1 MIIQPGV
8 LLPFR
13 FCPYG
18 NDSVNQLRTST
29 HRDYWFCQLV
39 GWGTLAVFSILSSSF
54 GDWQGALRFAAAK
67 LFCTATG
74 LGLSHLWR
82 LQLQRRGW
90 LVRQR
95 GFPYGRI
102 AASLLLLAA
111 VQTGFLLLADVLF
124 RRGEFF
130 NDSAAGLAF
139 NIALLFVIWFVLFVI
154 WTLCYAVALSRRRAA
169 QFELE
174 KLQLEVSVKDAEL
187 RALQSQVNPHFFF
200 NSLNSIRALVYQDAD
215 AAARAIN
222 RLAGMMRHSL
232 QAGQADTVRL
242 ADEMGAVRAYLDME
256 QLRFR
261 DRLQFSETIAPALG
275 DTLLPPMVLQT
286 LVENAV
292 RYGVERATGPCQVTI
307 SAERT
312 ADAVLVRVANQGK
325 LAFDSD
331 STRVGLANARQR
343 LALQFGPAAGCT
355 LEESPGWVTAT
366 ITLPQEPA

>member
-1 MIIQPGV
+1 M
-8 LLPFR
+8 
-13 FCPYG
+13 
-18 NDSVNQLRTST
+18 
-29 HRDYWFCQLV
+29 V
-39 GWGTLAVFSILSSSF
+39 GWGTLAVFSVLSSSF
-54 GDWQGALRFAAAK
+54 GDLQGALRFAVAK
-67 LFCTATG
+67 LFCIATG

-82 LQLQRRGW
+82 GQLQRRGW
-90 LVRQR
+90 LVKQR
-95 GFPYGRI
+95 GFPLGRI
-102 AASLLLLAA
+102 AACLLLLAV

-124 RRGEFF
+124 RRGAFFDDKEGLFF
-130 NDSAAGLAF
+130 N
-139 NIALLFVIWFVLFVI
+139 ILLLVVIWFVLFVI
-154 WTLCYAVALSRRRAA
+154 WTLCYAVALSRRRAT

-174 KLQLEVSVKDAEL
+174 KLQLEVSVKEAEL

-232 QAGQADTVRL
+232 QAGHTDTVRL
-242 ADEMGAVRAYLDME
+242 ADEMTAVRAYLGME

-261 DRLQFSETIAPALG
+261 DRLQFSETIPQELG

-286 LVENAV
+286 LVENAI
-292 RYGVERATGPCQVTI
+292 RYGVERATGPCQVAI

-312 ADAVLVRVANQGK
+312 ANAVLVRIANQGK
-325 LAFDSD
+325 LAADSE

-343 LALQFGPAAGCT
+343 LALQFGPAAACA

-366 ITLPQEPA
+366 ITLPQEAA

>member
-1 MIIQPGV
+1 M
-8 LLPFR
+8 
-13 FCPYG
+13 
-18 NDSVNQLRTST
+18 
-29 HRDYWFCQLV
+29 

-54 GDWQGALRFAAAK
+54 GDWQGTLRFAAAK
-67 LFCTATG
+67 LFCTVTG

-82 LQLQRRGW
+82 GQLRRRGW

-102 AASLLLLAA
+102 AAAVLLLAA
-111 VQTGFLLLADVLF
+111 AQTGCLLLADMLF
-124 RRGEFF
+124 RRGALLD
-130 NDSAAGLAF
+130 DSAVGLVA

-154 WTLCYAVALSRRRAA
+154 WTLCYAVALSRRRAT

-174 KLQLEVSVKDAEL
+174 KLQLEVSVKEAEL

-232 QAGQADTVRL
+232 QAGQQDTVRL
-242 ADEMGAVRAYLDME
+242 ADEMAAVRAYLDME

-261 DRLQFSETIAPALG
+261 DRLQFSEAIPPALG
-275 DTLLPPMVLQT
+275 DTRLPPMVLQT

-292 RYGVERATGPCQVTI
+292 RYGVERATGPCQVRI
-307 SAERT
+307 SAQREEG
-312 ADAVLVRVANQGK
+312 AVQVRIANQGK
-325 LAFDSD
+325 LAADSE
-331 STRVGLANARQR
+331 STRLGLANARQR
-343 LALQFGPAAGCT
+343 LALQFGPAAACT
-355 LEESPGWVTAT
+355 LEESAGWVTAT